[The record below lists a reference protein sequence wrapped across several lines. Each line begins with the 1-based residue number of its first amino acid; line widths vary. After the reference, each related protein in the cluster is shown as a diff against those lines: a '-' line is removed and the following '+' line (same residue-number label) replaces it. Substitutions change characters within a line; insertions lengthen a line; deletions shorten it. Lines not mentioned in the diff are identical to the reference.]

1 MTSLTKCGSIQLM
14 KVNRHY
20 IVSLIIIM
28 LTAISF
34 DISSPKLADSTSETK
49 IQISLEEKETQQI
62 LDEKLIAFVPEPYSK
77 ETKSFIAV

>member
-1 MTSLTKCGSIQLM
+1 
-14 KVNRHY
+14 
-20 IVSLIIIM
+20 M